1 MASFTTPPPS
11 TTCAAAG
18 TRSPPTP
25 TSAVLEVG
33 LALLPVWVGIV
44 GGLVGWGVERQ
55 GGRRAEGG
63 GGGRGFGG

>member
-1 MASFTTPPPS
+1 MASSTTPPPS

-44 GGLVGWGVERQ
+44 GGLRVGG
-55 GGRRAEGG
+55 GATGRRRRRGVAGG
-63 GGGRGFGG
+63 LSG